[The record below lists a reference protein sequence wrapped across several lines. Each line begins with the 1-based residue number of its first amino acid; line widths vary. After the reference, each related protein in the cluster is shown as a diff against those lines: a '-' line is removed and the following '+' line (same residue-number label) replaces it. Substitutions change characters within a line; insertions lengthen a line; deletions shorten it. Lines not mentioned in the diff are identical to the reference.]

1 MGCHGGYQEHF
12 ELMAPGPRRGAEP
25 GVASPGSLIITFAG
39 LHLRNL
45 GGWIAV
51 ADLITLM
58 EAAGQASAA
67 VRQALVRLK
76 SRGYLAAERRTGRAG
91 YRLTETAIKDLEV
104 GDGRIFR
111 FGEANESDGWVLA
124 IFSVPE
130 HARAERHRL
139 RSQLIRMGFGTV
151 SAGVWIAPAA
161 LSDRSRAQ
169 MFAQGLDGYVTWF
182 VGRLGAPVQPEQ
194 WWDLDSLRA
203 LYQAFLD
210 HWTAYDGAE
219 TADAGH
225 AVAFGND
232 LLLVDGWRQF
242 PRIDPGLPR
251 ALLPVDWQARV
262 AFEMFTRLRGRWAPA
277 AREFVARSVTFSQP
291 TGV

>member
-1 MGCHGGYQEHF
+1 
-12 ELMAPGPRRGAEP
+12 MAAGPQRAGEP
-25 GVASPGSLIITFAG
+25 GVSSPGSLIITFAG

-58 EAAGQASAA
+58 EAAGQPSSA
-67 VRQALVRLK
+67 VRQALARLK
-76 SRGYLAAERRTGRAG
+76 SRGYLVAERRAGRAG
-91 YRLTETAIKDLEV
+91 YRLTEIATKDLRV

-130 HARAERHRL
+130 YARAERHRL

-151 SAGVWIAPAA
+151 SAGVWVAPAA
-161 LSDRSRAQ
+161 LADPSRTQ
-169 MFAQGLDGYVTWF
+169 IIAQGLDGYVTWF
-182 VGRLGAPVQPEQ
+182 VGRLHAPVQPEQ

-203 LYQAFLD
+203 LYQEFLD
-210 HWTAYDGAE
+210 RWTGYDRAK
-219 TADAGH
+219 TADTSPA
-225 AVAFGND
+225 AAFAND
-232 LLLVDGWRQF
+232 LFLVDGWRQF

-251 ALLPVDWQARV
+251 ALLPADWQARV
-262 AFEMFTRLRGRWAPA
+262 AFEMFTRLRSRWSPA
-277 AREFVARSVTFSQP
+277 ARQFVATSVGSDP
-291 TGV
+291 YIAR

>member
-1 MGCHGGYQEHF
+1 
-12 ELMAPGPRRGAEP
+12 MAAGPQRAAEP

-39 LHLRNL
+39 LHLPNL

-58 EAAGQASAA
+58 EAAGQPSSAI
-67 VRQALVRLK
+67 RQALARMK
-76 SRGYLAAERRTGRAG
+76 SRGYLAAERRAGRAG
-91 YRLTETAIKDLEV
+91 YRLTEIATKDLRV

-139 RSQLIRMGFGTV
+139 RSQLIRISFGTV

-161 LSDRSRAQ
+161 LADPSRTHILAH
-169 MFAQGLDGYVTWF
+169 GLDGYVTWF
-182 VGRLGAPVQPEQ
+182 VGRLHAPVQPEQ

-203 LYQAFLD
+203 LYQEFLRSD
-210 HWTAYDGAE
+210 VRRFRLIH
-219 TADAGH
+219 
-225 AVAFGND
+225 
-232 LLLVDGWRQF
+232 
-242 PRIDPGLPR
+242 R
-251 ALLPVDWQARV
+251 ALNSPDRQAAAPRP
-262 AFEMFTRLRGRWAPA
+262 RRRGVVHIDHVSGVTMAVPGNRGAQGGPRWRACRPLALNNSHPA
-277 AREFVARSVTFSQP
+277 RRRSDVP
-291 TGV
+291 AINP